1 MAKIYESFLSTI
13 IPQGKNWVSFDPR
26 SQTLSG
32 EDNTWMVDRLETL
45 RVLDFF
51 FFFRLHHC
59 DCFGCFKTLA
69 LFCQGSVKIKLS
81 LLSLHCYTTFM
92 LSSK

>member
-32 EDNTWMVDRLETL
+32 EDSTWMVDRLEIP
-45 RVLDFF
+45 RVVVLFF
-51 FFFRLHHC
+51 FLFDYTIELLWV
-59 DCFGCFKTLA
+59 FKTLA

-81 LLSLHCYTTFM
+81 LLSAYCYITFM
-92 LSSK
+92 LNSK